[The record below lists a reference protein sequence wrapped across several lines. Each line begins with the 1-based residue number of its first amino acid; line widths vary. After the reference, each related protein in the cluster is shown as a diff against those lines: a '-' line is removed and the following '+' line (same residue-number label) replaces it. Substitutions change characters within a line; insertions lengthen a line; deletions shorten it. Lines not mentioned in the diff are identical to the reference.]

1 MFLFCIPRAI
11 SFMSSAHDFAG
22 RNGIR
27 PGGPWLAVKALYH
40 DAVGWEYFFAGMK
53 LATGEGA

>member
-11 SFMSSAHDFAG
+11 SIMSSARDFAG

-40 DAVGWEYFFAGMK
+40 DPVGCEYFLAGMK

>member
-1 MFLFCIPRAI
+1 MGRIGEAR
-11 SFMSSAHDFAG
+11 DFAG

-40 DAVGWEYFFAGMK
+40 DPVGCGYFFAGMRIV
-53 LATGEGA
+53 TGEGA